1 LSPGLLT
8 IPRRRNSGS
17 FLVLRFGMG
26 HWRGALVLAAVLS
39 AATVAGVVGYRHFEA
54 VPPQSP
60 TTLQLAQLDGTG
72 TKSLADWHGTPLVVN
87 FFASW
92 CPSCLAE
99 MPAFERAS
107 HAYAGR
113 VVIVGVDSQDSP
125 QDGLKLA
132 RQLGITYPL
141 LADTSHADLY
151 ASLQGQGMPV
161 TAFIRR
167 DGTVKRVYSG
177 ALDETLLRQLID
189 QLLKA

>member
-1 LSPGLLT
+1 MRSGVALWMSQRRAALLLS
-8 IPRRRNSGS
+8 
-17 FLVLRFGMG
+17 V
-26 HWRGALVLAAVLS
+26 VLS
-39 AATVAGVVGYRHFEA
+39 VIAIAGVLGYRHFA
-54 VPPQSP
+54 APAQSA
-60 TTLQLAQLDGTG
+60 TTIELAQLDGPG
-72 TKSLADWHGTPLVVN
+72 TKRLADWHGTPLVVN

-99 MPAFERAS
+99 MPSFERAS
-107 HAYAGR
+107 HDYAGR
-113 VVIVGVDSQDSP
+113 VVIVGVDTQDSP
-125 QDGLKLA
+125 QDGLRLA

-151 ASLQGQGMPV
+151 ALLQGQGMPV

-189 QLLKA
+189 QLLQS